1 MRVTLAALAT
11 VGVSAAASECSG
23 IGSRTDLLHLPETSY
38 CYHFDLDT
46 QHINNPRRADP
57 GKLIEGP
64 TEYWNVERL
73 GTKVRTSK
81 HTAVGHLIFRCSTT
95 VIR

>member
-46 QHINNPRRADP
+46 CDNYYVRALPPCAPMSVSSSWRDSSTRPEGASTLVPRLEGA
-57 GKLIEGP
+57 LIP
-64 TEYWNVERL
+64 AL
-73 GTKVRTSK
+73 P
-81 HTAVGHLIFRCSTT
+81 
-95 VIR
+95 